1 MCGNTLFLCVK
12 TGDPYIIIYYF
23 LIKFYIGLTEDPLL
37 VPEVG
42 SFSNAYIFENNFS
55 QGSNFLIGVNF
66 LNGGQ
71 ILEII
76 YYDQKL
82 GLFQYTV
89 NSHLKAH
96 APILGDTL

>member
-1 MCGNTLFLCVK
+1 MGVK
-12 TGDPYIIIYYF
+12 FIA
-23 LIKFYIGLTEDPLL
+23 
-37 VPEVG
+37 
-42 SFSNAYIFENNFS
+42 S
-55 QGSNFLIGVNF
+55 GVIF
-66 LNGGQ
+66 LNGGQIYDIGGQ